1 MARDEKDRRKDRDR
15 RKPVAPGGPSLLA
28 AQPPATISPPPRHVY
43 RWDLDKTY
51 LKTDFDT
58 LKDLLRSALEGAEA
72 KRSIP
77 GASALLRELR
87 AGGGARI
94 CFISGS
100 PRQMRRVLTKK
111 LKLDGV
117 EFDEFILKPNLRNM
131 LTGRFRAMREQVGYK
146 LPALLAGRAGLL
158 PETRETCF
166 GDDAEADGFIY
177 SLYGDIIAGRVK
189 RRLLEEILQRAGTYE
204 DDAQRAVT
212 LAEAL
217 PTSEAVDR
225 IFIHLD
231 RRSPTSRFDRYGARL
246 VPIFNYF
253 QAAMVMFED
262 GQLSAP
268 AVVRVAL
275 EMVDRY
281 GYTIDALRNSLQD
294 LLRRG
299 RLRRSTARALA
310 DQLTDEKIPQLGA
323 LPSARE
329 LLISFAARVRQL
341 GDVPSLAIALDEP
354 IDYLAALEADLPR
367 KGKKRTDIA
376 PPLRH

>member
-1 MARDEKDRRKDRDR
+1 MARDEKDRRKDKER
-15 RKPVAPGGPSLLA
+15 RHPVAPGGPSLLA
-28 AQPPATISPPPRHVY
+28 AQAPPTLVPAPRHVY

-51 LKTDFDT
+51 LKTEFDT
-58 LKDLLRSALEGAEA
+58 FKQLLRSALEGAEA
-72 KRSIP
+72 KQSVP

-146 LPALLAGRAGLL
+146 LPALLAGRSGL
-158 PETRETCF
+158 PVGTKETCF

-189 RRLLEEILQRAGTYE
+189 RRLLEEILERAGTYE

-217 PTSEAVDR
+217 PTAEAVSR

-246 VPIFNYF
+246 VPVFNYF

-275 EMVDRY
+275 EMVDRF

-294 LLRRG
+294 LLRRA

-310 DQLTDEKIPQLGA
+310 EQLTEHGIPQLGA
-323 LPSARE
+323 HPSARE
-329 LLISFAARVRQL
+329 LLLAFAERVHQL
-341 GDVPSLAIALDEP
+341 GDVPSLQIPLDKP
-354 IDYLAALEADLPR
+354 IDYLAALEADLPG
-367 KGKKRTDIA
+367 KGRKRTDIA
-376 PPLRH
+376 PPL